1 MGLAPDTLTFDRANP
16 LRSGESRW
24 STSSMTA
31 PTMEPMMPLA
41 RSSRP
46 SPAMRLES
54 RPPTKEPTRPATKA
68 IVQSMPLL
76 PLPRMS

>member
-31 PTMEPMMPLA
+31 PTMGG
-41 RSSRP
+41 RQVSSRGA
-46 SPAMRLES
+46 SA
-54 RPPTKEPTRPATKA
+54 
-68 IVQSMPLL
+68 
-76 PLPRMS
+76 